1 MDLSPHLIY
10 PHSISY
16 RRQSA
21 TLIYAETE
29 NRFGSVQ
36 VSASIRSRIISI
48 AKRGANRSGY
58 SHADRSGRDIHLR
71 EVARVTEAAEDKQS
85 AAWRCIL
92 IDAPAAAG
100 SVGGEGGE
108 EEEDDETE
116 NRDGGR
122 ERGVKV

>member
-1 MDLSPHLIY
+1 
-10 PHSISY
+10 
-16 RRQSA
+16 
-21 TLIYAETE
+21 
-29 NRFGSVQ
+29 
-36 VSASIRSRIISI
+36 
-48 AKRGANRSGY
+48 
-58 SHADRSGRDIHLR
+58 LR